1 MLCIVRIRCKF
12 GHTRIW
18 RVVMTYM
25 FMLTVGTRQL
35 TYIHVVLHYIFINN
49 NFKKLFS
56 QLKILHVSW

>member
-1 MLCIVRIRCKF
+1 MYVRIRCKF

-49 NFKKLFS
+49 NFKNCL
-56 QLKILHVSW
+56 VS